1 MDGKDGAGTVEPR
14 SGTSGGIEHSVAAIN
29 IPGGVMVCAS
39 ASAGGVSLRREGGMR
54 RPHEE
59 QWSEDGAAA
68 AGGSTQHADLAAETQ
83 RTAAARWRR
92 GGGGLRRM
100 RRASVLVGCVLVL
113 GLGAADAYKCFEGKV
128 TYCGI
133 NADGGALAPPNS
145 KRFVEGM
152 NWACE
157 DQLSNLD
164 PTYIAPY
171 CHGDCA
177 TACPRAPAMR
187 RADPRSAGTQ
197 SCRADGLAS
206 GQARARPRRA
216 RSAPA

>member
-1 MDGKDGAGTVEPR
+1 MKGDRGQGEWGGESSGAAC
-14 SGTSGGIEHSVAAIN
+14 S
-29 IPGGVMVCAS
+29 IPGVMVCA
-39 ASAGGVSLRREGGMR
+39 AALARGVSLRREEGRR
-54 RPHEE
+54 RPHAER
-59 QWSEDGAAA
+59 WREDGAGR
-68 AGGSTQHADLAAETQ
+68 AGGSTQHADLGAETQ
-83 RTAAARWRR
+83 RTAAARWRC
-92 GGGGLRRM
+92 GGEGVRRM

-113 GLGAADAYKCFEGKV
+113 GLGAADAVKCFEGEV

-133 NADGGALAPPNS
+133 NADGGALAPPDS

-164 PTYIAPY
+164 PTYIAPN

-187 RADPRSAGTQ
+187 
-197 SCRADGLAS
+197 
-206 GQARARPRRA
+206 
-216 RSAPA
+216 